1 MYFGFYKCISANDS
15 VFRLFESPQREEMH
29 MKDNT
34 KTKLHKINNKI
45 LRLLSICNAF
55 AMNITKNRQLYF
67 YQHMLLHK
75 SNNIYDA

>member
-1 MYFGFYKCISANDS
+1 MSAFSRCISAFTSVFRLMTVYFGFYKCISANDG

-45 LRLLSICNAF
+45 LR
-55 AMNITKNRQLYF
+55 
-67 YQHMLLHK
+67 
-75 SNNIYDA
+75 